1 MKKYV
6 VFFSAINAGAIYLIL
21 HYGGT
26 NKWTILSL
34 FIGAEFLA
42 WYFFVSNNK
51 KMLLKKLITVFSCL
65 ISKHNCRVNLAN

>member
-34 FIGAEFLA
+34 FIGAELLA
-42 WYFFVSNNK
+42 WYFFERNNK
-51 KMLLKKLITVFSCL
+51 KL
-65 ISKHNCRVNLAN
+65 N

>member
-6 VFFSAINAGAIYLIL
+6 VFFSAINAGVIYLIL

-34 FIGAEFLA
+34 FISAELLA
-42 WYFFVSNNK
+42 WYFFVRNNK
-51 KMLLKKLITVFSCL
+51 
-65 ISKHNCRVNLAN
+65 NYN

>member
-34 FIGAEFLA
+34 FISAELLA
-42 WYFFVSNNK
+42 WYFFVRNK
-51 KMLLKKLITVFSCL
+51 KN
-65 ISKHNCRVNLAN
+65 HN